1 MRHSVRYRVLVSVKG
16 YQECRRHKRLHAP
29 NSIWHCTFFTAADAG
44 LLQAGYPPFGI
55 SDVSFVQLS
64 SFMILIGLYYSA
76 TSVANDLKLRKSIKH
91 SAREELKL
99 LDNIGTAQTI
109 NETQNKV
116 LEVTKRNAQSL
127 VNNTGVELSL
137 TDDEMRRYIN
147 DAIEE
152 ANKLR
157 AKK

>member
-1 MRHSVRYRVLVSVKG
+1 
-16 YQECRRHKRLHAP
+16 
-29 NSIWHCTFFTAADAG
+29 
-44 LLQAGYPPFGI
+44 
-55 SDVSFVQLS
+55 
-64 SFMILIGLYYSA
+64 MILIGLYYSA